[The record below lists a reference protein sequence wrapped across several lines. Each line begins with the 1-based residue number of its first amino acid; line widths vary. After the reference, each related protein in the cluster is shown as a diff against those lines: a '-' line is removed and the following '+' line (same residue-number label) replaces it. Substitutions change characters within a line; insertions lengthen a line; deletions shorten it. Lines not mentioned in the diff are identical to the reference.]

1 MLNRL
6 RTFLVYCYTEIIT
19 SSKYNFM
26 RMLARQ
32 SAYAVSLE
40 GNTQAGVIS
49 IAWGLG
55 VLDYRERMPIDAWHK
70 VRSEFVTRA
79 GLTTNGVA
87 LLRFISYNF
96 LF

>member
-32 SAYAVSLE
+32 SACAVSRE

-49 IAWGLG
+49 IAWRLG
-55 VLDYRERMPIDAWHK
+55 VLDYIGK
-70 VRSEFVTRA
+70 VTSEFVTRA
-79 GLTTNGVA
+79 GLTPNGVA
-87 LLRFISYNF
+87 LLRFIGYKF